1 MTEIENP
8 VPEKKIWG
16 PWATVGLGLV
26 IFLVFFVAQALAS
39 MVVAFP
45 ALLSFMQS
53 SAGQLDPFELMRA
66 IEELFSTQMGLIIS
80 VSVCVSAVFGFGF
93 IMLFAGVRK
102 GVSIAEYLGLKR
114 ITAKQILGAL
124 CLVVVFM
131 FLADFA
137 GIFVDSS
144 TSNEFMLNIYNTSV
158 WPVLLWVSLIIFAPI
173 FEEAFFRGFLL
184 EGFRQS
190 RLGPIGAVGLTSL
203 AWASLHIQYG
213 IYEIVLIFLMGVLFG
228 IVRIKTGSLWSTI
241 IMHAFVNMVSLV
253 LIALQVEGFITW
265 PG

>member
-1 MTEIENP
+1 MTETENP
-8 VPEKKIWG
+8 VPKRKIWG
-16 PWATVGLGLV
+16 PWATVGFGLV
-26 IFLVFFVAQALAS
+26 IFVVFSIAQSLAFIA
-39 MVVAFP
+39 VIFP
-45 ALLSFMQS
+45 DILALLQS
-53 SAGQLDPFELMRA
+53 SAGQMDPFELMRV
-66 IEELFSTQMGLIIS
+66 IEELLASRMGFITS
-80 VSVCVSAVFGFGF
+80 VSVCASAVFGVGF
-93 IMLFAGVRK
+93 IILFTGVRK

-114 ITAKQILGAL
+114 VTVKQILAVLGIT
-124 CLVVVFM
+124 VVFM

-137 GIFVDSS
+137 GIFADSS
-144 TSNEFMLNIYNTSV
+144 ASNEFMLNIYNTSV

-190 RLGPIGAVGLTSL
+190 RLGPIGAVGLTAL

-213 IYEIVLIFLMGVLFG
+213 IYEIVVIFLMGILFG

-241 IMHAFVNMVSLV
+241 IMHAFTNMVSLV
-253 LIALQVEGFITW
+253 LMALQVEGFINW